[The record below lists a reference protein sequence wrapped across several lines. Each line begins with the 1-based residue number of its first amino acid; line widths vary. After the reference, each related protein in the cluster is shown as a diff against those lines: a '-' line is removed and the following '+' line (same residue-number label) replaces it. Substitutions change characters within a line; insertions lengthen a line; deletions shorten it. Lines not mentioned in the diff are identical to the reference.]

1 MLPQTDL
8 GFTFKMDH
16 SAGVAP
22 NSSPQGGNVP
32 PAVPAVSGTEAAL
45 ISQEWQ
51 TPPVA
56 DDAQPVRLEMW
67 PFPEGVFPRP
77 IADFI
82 NAAAD
87 AMQVDPVFVALPA
100 LAACAGSVGNS
111 RVLKLNATWTERAAF
126 WTVIVAESGSRKTP
140 AFKAAMAPV
149 WEINRQLM
157 NENAAQLLLWKNACG
172 QQKKGEPSPVKPT
185 EHRLVAQDISIEKLG
200 VLLAENPRGLLVA
213 DNELSGWF
221 ESFTRYSSSSA
232 LSYWLN
238 FYDGAPT
245 IVDRVT
251 RESLSLDCPLV
262 SVCGTTQPAVL
273 AKLLDSESWASG
285 LAPRLIMA
293 CPPSDFRL
301 YREPP
306 AVIPGQA
313 EYERILRFCAT
324 ELAGTGLELKLSDP
338 AKKAWE
344 DDLNFR
350 NKHAHFHSSGS
361 RKAVLAK
368 IASIPARWAL
378 VHHCLLEAERGSQA
392 WETPV
397 GKQSI
402 AAGCFLAQW
411 VEDESARVSSLL
423 ATASQEASDDFWL
436 RALQGTPGVTAAEF
450 SRNHNQRLPDSKA
463 AENLLERLV
472 GAGKIIKKETRTPAN
487 GRITARYSLQ

>member
-185 EHRLVAQDISIEKLG
+185 EDRLVAQDISIEKLG

-213 DNELSGWF
+213 DNDE
-221 ESFTRYSSSSA
+221 RYFA
-232 LSYWLN
+232 
-238 FYDGAPT
+238 
-245 IVDRVT
+245 
-251 RESLSLDCPLV
+251 
-262 SVCGTTQPAVL
+262 
-273 AKLLDSESWASG
+273 
-285 LAPRLIMA
+285 
-293 CPPSDFRL
+293 
-301 YREPP
+301 
-306 AVIPGQA
+306 
-313 EYERILRFCAT
+313 
-324 ELAGTGLELKLSDP
+324 
-338 AKKAWE
+338 
-344 DDLNFR
+344 
-350 NKHAHFHSSGS
+350 
-361 RKAVLAK
+361 
-368 IASIPARWAL
+368 AR
-378 VHHCLLEAERGSQA
+378 
-392 WETPV
+392 
-397 GKQSI
+397 
-402 AAGCFLAQW
+402 
-411 VEDESARVSSLL
+411 
-423 ATASQEASDDFWL
+423 
-436 RALQGTPGVTAAEF
+436 
-450 SRNHNQRLPDSKA
+450 
-463 AENLLERLV
+463 
-472 GAGKIIKKETRTPAN
+472 
-487 GRITARYSLQ
+487 